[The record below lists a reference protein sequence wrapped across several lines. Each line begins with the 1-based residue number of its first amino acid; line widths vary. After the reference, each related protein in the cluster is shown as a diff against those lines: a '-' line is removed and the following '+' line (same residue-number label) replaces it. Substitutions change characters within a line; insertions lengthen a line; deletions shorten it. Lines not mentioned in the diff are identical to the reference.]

1 MPTNTY
7 TKLADY
13 NFVSDSTADVV
24 FSSIPQ
30 TYKHLMIQVVW
41 RQKPQGS
48 EWGFMGLNSVGGTTT
63 PLYNNY
69 TRWLGG
75 GLNSDTQAAG
85 SGVNIFYLN
94 GDGAQALFHG
104 NGTFFF
110 PDYTST
116 TKYKTMWWEVV
127 KTETANSTYAGM
139 GGYGTGLLDA
149 TTAATS
155 LTFSGGATAGS
166 RITLY
171 GLA

>member
-7 TKLADY
+7 TKLANY
-13 NFVSDSTADVV
+13 TFASDSASDVV

-30 TYKHLMIQVVW
+30 THKHLMIQVLW

-48 EWGFMGLNSVGGTTT
+48 EWGFMFLSNIGGTTT
-63 PLYNNY
+63 PLYNQY

-75 GLNSDTQAAG
+75 GFNTDTQA
-85 SGVNIFYLN
+85 SITSSNIFYFN
-94 GDGAQALFHG
+94 GDGSQALFHG
-104 NGTFFF
+104 NGTFLF

-116 TKYKTMWWEVV
+116 SKYKTMFFEAV

-139 GGYGTGLLDA
+139 GGYGIAMMDS
-149 TTAATS
+149 TTAVTS
-155 LTFSGGATAGS
+155 LTFAGGATAGS
-166 RITLY
+166 QITLY

>member
-1 MPTNTY
+1 MPTITY
-7 TKLADY
+7 KKLANY
-13 NFVSDSTADVV
+13 TFASDSAADVV

-30 TYKHLMIQVVW
+30 TYKHLMVQLIW
-41 RQKPQGS
+41 RQKPQAS
-48 EWGFMGLNSVGGTTT
+48 EWGFIGMNNVGGTTT

-75 GLNSDTQAAG
+75 GLSSDTQAGG
-85 SGVNIFYLN
+85 SGVNIFYFN

-110 PDYTST
+110 PDYASTS
-116 TKYKTMWWEVV
+116 KYKVMLWETV
-127 KTETANSTYAGM
+127 KAETANSTYQGM

-155 LTFSGGATAGS
+155 LTFAGGAAAGS
-166 RITLY
+166 QITLY